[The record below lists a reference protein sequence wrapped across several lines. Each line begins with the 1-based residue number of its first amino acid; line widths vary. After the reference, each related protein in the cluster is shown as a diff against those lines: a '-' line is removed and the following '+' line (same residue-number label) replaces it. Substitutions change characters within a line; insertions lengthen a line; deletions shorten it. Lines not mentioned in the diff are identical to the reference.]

1 MQNKRSK
8 AKEKKKREGG
18 NKKKRGNWLGFE
30 SLYSL
35 MSMWYLLTDGYHGV
49 REVFQIM
56 VFFTIFISLF

>member
-8 AKEKKKREGG
+8 AKEKKRDGG

-35 MSMWYLLTDGYHGV
+35 MSM
-49 REVFQIM
+49 
-56 VFFTIFISLF
+56 